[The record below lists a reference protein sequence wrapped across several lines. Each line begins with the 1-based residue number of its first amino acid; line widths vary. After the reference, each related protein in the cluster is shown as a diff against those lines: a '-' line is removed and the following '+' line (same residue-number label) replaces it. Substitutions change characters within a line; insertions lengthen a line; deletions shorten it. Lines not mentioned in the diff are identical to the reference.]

1 LEKKAITNCGSI
13 DYYLRRNNMEMV
25 LFDDFKKIDIRVGR
39 IIDVQDHPDAARLY
53 VLNVDIGEEQKK
65 IVAGIRAYYQKDQLL
80 GKFVIIVANLQ
91 PRKIR
96 GVESQGMLLAGFDDT
111 NLAVVTIDK
120 PLKPGTPIT

>member
-1 LEKKAITNCGSI
+1 
-13 DYYLRRNNMEMV
+13 MEMV